1 MSEIVV
7 TPMGP
12 GRFGVLVTEAG
23 DVGTSH
29 VVTVPD
35 ELLDRLGVEA
45 EADEVVRESFA
56 FLLDREPATSILKEF
71 ELPVISEYFGDYVDE
86 LRRRLG

>member
-1 MSEIVV
+1 MSNIVL

-12 GRFGVLVTEAG
+12 DRFGVQVQESG
-23 DVGTSH
+23 DVETSH

-35 ELLDRLGVEA
+35 GFLEELGIDA
-45 EADEVVRESFA
+45 EPERVVRESFA

-71 ELPVISEYFGDYVDE
+71 ELSIIADYFGDYLPE
-86 LRRRLG
+86 LRRRLS

>member
-1 MSEIVV
+1 MSEIVL
-7 TPMGP
+7 TEMGP
-12 GRFGVLVTEAG
+12 GRFGVQVQVAG

-35 ELLDRLGVEA
+35 RFLEELGVQA
-45 EADEVVRESFA
+45 EPDQVVRESFA

-71 ELPVISEYFGDYVDE
+71 ELPVISEYFGDYLDE
-86 LRRRLG
+86 LRRRLT

>member
-1 MSEIVV
+1 MSEIVL
-7 TPMGP
+7 TEMGP
-12 GRFGVLVTEAG
+12 GRFGVQVQEGA

-35 ELLDRLGVEA
+35 RFLEELGVDA
-45 EADEVVRESFA
+45 EPDQVVRESFA

-71 ELPVISEYFGDYVDE
+71 ELPVISQYFGDYLDE
-86 LRRRLG
+86 LRRRLT

>member
-1 MSEIVV
+1 MSEIVL
-7 TPMGP
+7 TEMGP
-12 GRFGVLVTEAG
+12 GRFGVQVQEAG

-35 ELLDRLGVEA
+35 QFLEELGVEA
-45 EADEVVRESFA
+45 EPDQVVRESFA

-71 ELPVISEYFGDYVDE
+71 ELPVISEYFGDYLDE
-86 LRRRLG
+86 LRRRLT

>member
-1 MSEIVV
+1 MSNIVL
-7 TPMGP
+7 TRMGP
-12 GRFGVLVTEAG
+12 DRFGVQVQEAG
-23 DVGTSH
+23 DVETSH

-35 ELLDRLGVEA
+35 AFLEELGIEA
-45 EADEVVRESFA
+45 EPEVVVRESIA

-71 ELPVISEYFGDYVDE
+71 ELPVIADYFGDYLPE